1 MGRIK
6 LDLNYMKINT
16 PISVGELVDKI
27 TILEIKLAMIKDKDK
42 LKEVNNE
49 KTQLSAKLSEI
60 SKSFS
65 NEGGFPLALFFG
77 LKADLYEINLGLWMI
92 EDQIRECERN
102 KDFGAKFI
110 RLARDVYHT
119 NDKRFEIKNEIN
131 QLTNSEI
138 KEVKS
143 YESYS

>member
-1 MGRIK
+1 
-6 LDLNYMKINT
+6 MKINT

-27 TILEIKLAMIKDKDK
+27 TILEIKSVMIKDGDK
-42 LKEVNNE
+42 LREVDNE
-49 KTQLSAKLSEI
+49 RKQLSTK
-60 SKSFS
+60 FS
-65 NEGGFPLALFFG
+65 DLTNPTLGYNYNMSDLLA
-77 LKADLYEINLGLWMI
+77 LKADLHTINLGLWKI

-110 RLARDVYHT
+110 RLARDVYYT
-119 NDKRFEIKNEIN
+119 NDRRFEIKNEIN
-131 QLTNSEI
+131 QLTNSEV